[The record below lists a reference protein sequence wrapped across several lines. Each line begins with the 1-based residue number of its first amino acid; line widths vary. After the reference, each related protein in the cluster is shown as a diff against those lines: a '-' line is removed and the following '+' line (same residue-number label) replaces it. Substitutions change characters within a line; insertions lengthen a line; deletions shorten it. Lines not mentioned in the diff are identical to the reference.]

1 MAVIIDLEGLV
12 LGRACS
18 YAAKKALLGETVV
31 VLNAEK
37 ALVSGSRDNVFS
49 QNLAKLDIK
58 NKGNYTRGPFHQKRP
73 DRYVRRAIR
82 GMLPFEIKR
91 GREAYERVNVYI
103 GAPVEEVKEKHGV
116 DIHKEKKEHLAGT
129 YKKRLN
135 RSVTV
140 GEVCKFI
147 GGSW

>member
-1 MAVIIDLEGLV
+1 MIVIDVDGLV

-18 YAAKKALLGETVV
+18 FAAKKALMGEEVIIV
-31 VLNAEK
+31 NAEK
-37 ALVSGSRDNVFS
+37 ALISGEKKNVLHD
-49 QNLAKLDIK
+49 NLAKLDIK

-73 DRYVRRAIR
+73 DRYVRRAVR
-82 GMLPFEIKR
+82 GMLPFSKTR
-91 GREAYERVNVYI
+91 GREAYARVSVYI
-103 GAPVEEVKEKHGV
+103 GVPAEEIKREHKVDLSKEKRQDLSGL
-116 DIHKEKKEHLAGT
+116 KKTL
-129 YKKRLN
+129 R